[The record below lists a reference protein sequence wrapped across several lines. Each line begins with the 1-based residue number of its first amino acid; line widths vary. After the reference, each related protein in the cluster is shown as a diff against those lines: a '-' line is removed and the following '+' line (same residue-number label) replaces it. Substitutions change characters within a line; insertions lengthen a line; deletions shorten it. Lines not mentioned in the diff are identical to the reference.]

1 MRVKQILLLSSL
13 SLLFVN
19 CTNRTT
25 VPQKD
30 TIKKY
35 KIEKK
40 EVIEK
45 KIDYSLLQ
53 IKPSPNDEFFIRE
66 YTYKASDDDSKNSS
80 RKKAILELKTILSE
94 EIGTHIESSLEMNT
108 KSSNVEDYNYLKSE
122 IKTLSVAITK
132 LKILDEKWNGEAFY
146 VKARVRVNPEQ
157 TLELLQQS
165 VKAKSSKE
173 DIKKLN
179 ILILNQKSKLKEINR
194 QITLREFIDKDSKK
208 NNSLEFNL
216 GYLMNQKYACIKIG
230 IINGDN
236 FLKVNKSNQN
246 LLRFYIDSNNVLHT
260 ENELSMSNQAP
271 HIYLNKDKQMTL
283 YVKND
288 KRYLFVSERV
298 NLKTSSLF
306 ECVETK
312 YWNIIK

>member
-1 MRVKQILLLSSL
+1 MRVKQLLLLSSI

-19 CTNRTT
+19 CSNRST

-30 TIKKY
+30 TIKKH

-45 KIDYSLLQ
+45 KIDYSLLR

-66 YTYKASDDDSKNSS
+66 YTYRASDDDSKNSS
-80 RKKAILELKTILSE
+80 RKKAIQELKTILSE
-94 EIGTHIESSLEMNT
+94 EIGTHIESSLEMNVNN
-108 KSSNVEDYNYLKSE
+108 SNIEDYNYLKSE

-132 LKILDEKWNGEAFY
+132 LKILDEKWNGETFY

-173 DIKKLN
+173 DINKLN
-179 ILILNQKSKLKEINR
+179 ILIFNQKSKFKEINR
-194 QITLREFIDKDSKK
+194 QITLQEFIDKDSKK
-208 NNSLEFNL
+208 NSSLEFNL
-216 GYLMNQKYACIKIG
+216 GYLINQKYVCIKIG
-230 IINGDN
+230 VINGDD
-236 FLKVNKSNQN
+236 FLKVNKSNQDS
-246 LLRFYIDSNNVLHT
+246 LRFYVDSNNVLHT
-260 ENELSMSNQAP
+260 ENKLSMSNQAP
-271 HIYLNKDKQMTL
+271 HIYLNEDKQMTL

-288 KRYLFVSERV
+288 KRYLFVSERID
-298 NLKTSSLF
+298 LKASSLY